1 MAIAFTQEK
10 RKQRYL
16 FLILS
21 AVILVTAI
29 VLWQG
34 FFKKTKPVAV
44 VVSPRREVK
53 INFEVL
59 ENQSLK
65 KLQAFTPITPF
76 SGTVGRENPFL
87 EH

>member
-16 FLILS
+16 FLTLF
-21 AVILVTAI
+21 AVILITAI

-34 FFKKTKPVAV
+34 FFRKAKPVV
-44 VVSPRREVK
+44 VVTPPRREVK

-59 ENQSLK
+59 EDKTLK
-65 KLQAFTPITPF
+65 ELQAFIPITPF
-76 SGTVGRENPFL
+76 GGTVGRENPFL
-87 EH
+87 GR